1 MSVTKLT
8 TENCKWIYT
17 FLLLL
22 ITIGWAVFTVY
33 CVREAVQNPSPVN
46 VIEASGTGVL
56 LGALISWNNDVKQ
69 YWFRK
74 KLDESAK
81 E

>member
-1 MSVTKLT
+1 MKLT

-17 FLLLL
+17 FALLL
-22 ITIGWAVFTVY
+22 ITICWAVFTVF
-33 CVREAVQNPSPVN
+33 VVKEAVSDPTPVN

-74 KLDESAK
+74 KLDENAK

>member
-1 MSVTKLT
+1 MSITKLT

-17 FLLLL
+17 FAVLL

-33 CVREAVQNPSPVN
+33 MVDRAIDAPTAVN

-56 LGALISWNNDVKQ
+56 LGHLISINNDVKQ

-74 KLDESAK
+74 KLGEDAK